1 MSADQDPARGKMNS
15 STELIQWIR
24 QLRKE
29 IPIEEIIDRVRLR
42 LQNADADEQFTLEL
56 ELHFLLT
63 QIGRYDEALQLI
75 ENRIE
80 RQPGNVRPLISK
92 ATHYYYYRHDL
103 PEALKWID
111 VALERAFHT
120 RFFVRETLGTKA
132 RILLD
137 LGGRGEE
144 LGQVLEQIMSLDTYR
159 GIPDVGKERDFVDR
173 APPGLIREDIVARY
187 DKFCPKHD
195 PALELH
201 RWVRQLESKIPEGEV
216 IDRVQSRLRTAGAR
230 DRLTL
235 TYILGVLLTNAE
247 RFGEA
252 LPLLDR
258 VMEQQPDHV
267 RCALVKAIVYAVHH
281 DDLERGLELIDLALE
296 RAFRTR
302 FYRRQALGEKAR
314 FLLKLGRG
322 EELGQ
327 VLEQIMS
334 LQMFSD
340 VRDTGRERDFVD
352 RAPPGLIPEDIV
364 ARYNEFCPKLE
375 D

>member
-1 MSADQDPARGKMNS
+1 MSADQDSARGKMS
-15 STELIQWIR
+15 RSTELLQWIH

-56 ELHFLLT
+56 ELHSLLT

-80 RQPGNVRPLISK
+80 EQPGNVRPLISK
-92 ATHYYYYRHDL
+92 ASHYYYYREDL
-103 PEALKWID
+103 LQALKWID
-111 VALERAFHT
+111 VALDQAFRT
-120 RFFVRETLGTKA
+120 RFFVREALGTKA

-159 GIPDVGKERDFVDR
+159 GIPDIGKERDFVDR

-187 DKFCPKHD
+187 DKFCPKRD

-201 RWVRQLESKIPEGEV
+201 RWVRDLGSKIPEGEV
-216 IDRVQSRLRTAGAR
+216 IDRVQSRLRTASA
-230 DRLTL
+230 DDQLTL
-235 TYILGVLLTNAE
+235 TYILGILLMNVG
-247 RFGEA
+247 RFDEA

-258 VMEQQPDHV
+258 VIEQQPDHV
-267 RCALVKAIVYAVHH
+267 RCVLAKAAVHVVH
-281 DDLERGLELIDLALE
+281 RDDPEKALELIDLALE

-302 FYRRQALGEKAR
+302 FYRRQVLGEKAR
-314 FLLKLGRG
+314 ILLKLGRG

-352 RAPPGLIPEDIV
+352 RAPPGLIAADIV
-364 ARYNEFCPKLE
+364 ARYDQFCPKI
-375 D
+375 DG